1 MYHTTYLIH
10 YNKNHSK
17 ANGQFTS
24 GDGDGDGIVNDHAN
38 QRKSQ
43 SGRSNSDRLS
53 GAIADA
59 KRAKKKGTILG
70 WSGAGVATAGY
81 LAAVAGDS
89 SGNDALGW
97 AGVVTSAAGLGLST
111 AGAIINAKA
120 NQRLKKEVNRTI
132 DAHYG
137 VPMSKA
143 LEELQRE

>member
-59 KRAKKKGTILG
+59 KRAKKKGLIWGLA
-70 WSGAGVATAGY
+70 GAGAVGTGSFLMELGSQSDNTALTVGGFLGAMAGIGAATAG
-81 LAAVAGDS
+81 S
-89 SGNDALGW
+89 M
-97 AGVVTSAAGLGLST
+97 
-111 AGAIINAKA
+111 INAKA